1 MSTSLA
7 ALRRSTPSSSTQQPA
22 APTRSSSFTHRAQ
35 HQRPQARQGSTELEV
50 EDRKTVTRDEDS
62 LAIIENLLPGPRNF
76 ERDPEGEEEWV
87 HLEPNSAIRLS

>member
-1 MSTSLA
+1 M
-7 ALRRSTPSSSTQQPA
+7 
-22 APTRSSSFTHRAQ
+22 
-35 HQRPQARQGSTELEV
+35 
-50 EDRKTVTRDEDS
+50 EDRKTVNRDEDS